1 MVMARG
7 VEVDLEAGGDARG
20 ASVRLA
26 KFEDGGSDVNGSPA
40 TQPSRDEWRRSSPL
54 PLAAGAATPQSAPCS
69 ASVAPSSPTSSLYP
83 ATSPGSSVQRL
94 LSAVVPRIPQSL
106 GFAMEDYLVE
116 NCGLTRPQ
124 ALKASTKISHLRSP
138 SKPDAVLA
146 FLAGL
151 GLSTADVAAL
161 VAKDPQFLCTRVETT
176 LGPNAVGLTALG
188 LSQTEIAS
196 LVSLIPTSFCY
207 KSIVS
212 NVPYYLSLLGSYENL
227 LRVLKNSSTLLFVS
241 LEKVVKPNVAFLR
254 ECGLDHCDI
263 AKLCISRPWLLGTSL
278 ERVQATVAC
287 AESIGVPRGSGMF
300 RQALHAVAFLSKEK
314 VTAQVDYLKNT
325 LRWSDAEVGIAVSKL
340 PMLLVRSKGIL
351 HILSEFLISEVGL
364 EPAYIAH
371 RPALLSY
378 SLEGRLRPRYYV
390 VKFLKENGLL
400 DRDRSFFPAVTVT
413 DRVFVEKYII
423 PHDEAAPHL
432 AEDYAAAC
440 KGEVPARFIFA

>member
-1 MVMARG
+1 M
-7 VEVDLEAGGDARG
+7 L
-20 ASVRLA
+20 RL
-26 KFEDGGSDVNGSPA
+26 
-40 TQPSRDEWRRSSPL
+40 RSSIL
-54 PLAAGAATPQSAPCS
+54 THLL
-69 ASVAPSSPTSSLYP
+69 SSP

-94 LSAVVPRIPQSL
+94 LSAAAPRIPPRP
-106 GFAMEDYLVE
+106 GFAMDYLVE

-138 SKPDAVLA
+138 CKPDAVLA
-146 FLAGL
+146 FLSGL
-151 GLSTADVAAL
+151 GFSTADVAAL

-176 LGPNAVGLTALG
+176 LGPNAPDLG
-188 LSQTEIAS
+188 LSQTETAS
-196 LVSLIPTSFCY
+196 LVSLIPASFRC

-314 VTAQVDYLKNT
+314 VAAQVDYLKST
-325 LRWSDAEVGIAVSKL
+325 LRWSGAEVGIAVSKL

-371 RPALLSY
+371 RPSLLSY

-413 DRVFVEKYII
+413 ERVFVEKYII
-423 PHDEAAPHL
+423 PHDEAAPNL